1 MHKIGTLLLENFCFP
16 LQLILALRVI
26 ASFGHVCA
34 RDSVRKPGDENKAVH
49 VSCYTW
55 NSFVRLILGHSV
67 ILCQWHRH
75 LQQIVQIWRPEDEND
90 QSLLHPRK
98 KWVDHVPRVPVYFD
112 HLIVRK
118 SKLIE
123 PGGGSVCSLC
133 ESTFKS
139 NVKMITNARFLS
151 SYSKDE
157 IEKHEKQ
164 SHGRRM
170 TNKQF

>member
-67 ILCQWHRH
+67 ILCQ
-75 LQQIVQIWRPEDEND
+75 
-90 QSLLHPRK
+90 
-98 KWVDHVPRVPVYFD
+98 
-112 HLIVRK
+112 
-118 SKLIE
+118 
-123 PGGGSVCSLC
+123 
-133 ESTFKS
+133 
-139 NVKMITNARFLS
+139 
-151 SYSKDE
+151 
-157 IEKHEKQ
+157 
-164 SHGRRM
+164 
-170 TNKQF
+170 